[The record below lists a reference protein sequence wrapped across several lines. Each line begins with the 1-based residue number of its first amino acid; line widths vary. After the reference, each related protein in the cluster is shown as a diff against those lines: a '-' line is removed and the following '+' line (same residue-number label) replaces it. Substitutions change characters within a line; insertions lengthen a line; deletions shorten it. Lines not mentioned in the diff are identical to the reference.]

1 MRVRSTRQ
9 GLIRGTA
16 AVVLALGAALV
27 TGGVHTASASPPIKA
42 PVQRGWAIDAT
53 GKITPLTSPTEGA
66 PPAAVGGPDWGGW
79 RIARGIAAAG
89 TETDGS
95 TWGFVLDGFGGLHEV
110 GFGAPAT
117 GHMAAGNPYWN
128 GWDIARGVALL
139 PNGTGGVIVDGFGGL
154 HGFGVD
160 GAPAPVPSGGPY
172 WDGWDIARSVAIARD
187 GTGGWVVDAFGAAHP
202 FRLDGNPEPDAVI
215 HGPYWHGIDYV
226 RGFHVTPDGAGA
238 YFLGRWGITYAYP
251 VDGARRPN
259 PPRSGIDVPTEDL
272 MRGMAFYL
280 YEPCGL
286 DVTPSIVTATGC

>member
-27 TGGVHTASASPPIKA
+27 TGGVHTASASPQIKA

-53 GKITPLTSPTEGA
+53 GKITPLTSQTEGA

-128 GWDIARGVALL
+128 
-139 PNGTGGVIVDGFGGL
+139 
-154 HGFGVD
+154 
-160 GAPAPVPSGGPY
+160 
-172 WDGWDIARSVAIARD
+172 GWDIARSVAIARD